1 MNSNPLFSIII
12 PTYNHAH
19 LIGRCLKSIIAQIYS
34 NWEAIVVNNF
44 SEDNTIEVV
53 ESFNDSRIRLINNA
67 NNGIIAVSRNK
78 GIIESKG
85 EWICFLDS
93 DDWWES
99 NKLEASL
106 PFLEKYDFIYTDFK
120 IVSGSSKY
128 KNRVCKTRML
138 QCDVAKDLIVHGNAI
153 CNSSVLVRKKVVDN
167 VGLLSEDKNLIAVE
181 DFDYWIRVAQNTNKF
196 CHIPQPLTY
205 YWIGGN
211 ISISAKQIERET
223 FVYNKYRDLLTSNED
238 QESQERTLHF
248 RKARIFHQ
256 SGDFKSAISEYKK
269 LVNNEKSMTLLIK
282 SLIGLILCVFHICR

>member
-19 LIGRCLKSIIAQIYS
+19 LIGRCLKSIITQTYS

-93 DDWWES
+93 DDWWDS
-99 NKLEASL
+99 HKLEVSL
-106 PFLEKYDFIYTDFK
+106 PFLYNCDFIYTDFK
-120 IVSGSSKY
+120 VIFGLSIRKI
-128 KNRVCKTRML
+128 KIKRVREL
-138 QCDVAKDLIVHGNAI
+138 QGDVAKDLIIYGNAI
-153 CNSSVLVRKKVVDN
+153 CNSSVMVRKKVVDN
-167 VGLLSEDKNLIAVE
+167 VGLISEDKNFIAVE

-211 ISISAKQIERET
+211 LSISAKQIERET
-223 FVYNKYRDLLTSNED
+223 FVYNKYREILTSNED
-238 QESQERTLHF
+238 QELQERTLHF
-248 RKARIFHQ
+248 RKARVFHQ

-269 LVNNEKSMTLLIK
+269 LVNNEKSIVLLIK
-282 SLIGLILCVFHICR
+282 SLIGLILCVFHIYR